1 MLAGGSS
8 AVSGPRAVESEW
20 RHCGLV
26 GVMTLALKNAQ
37 TKPVPTAGTSAVT
50 SLLAQQDR
58 PCTSLAS
65 FSETEAVRSHPA
77 LPPPA
82 VSVLNIPAPHPVL
95 ARSCFNSAPM
105 HRYSCRRGRLR
116 VAQTHPRSRR
126 PPPGARRQLSRTR
139 PICFRH
145 STPGARSCCRPP
157 SQRTRSRT
165 ADGSLEP
172 LLAIILRP
180 SSSRC
185 SSRCYHAALGGARR
199 RLLSS
204 APF

>member
-1 MLAGGSS
+1 MGASL
-8 AVSGPRAVESEW
+8 VGPFFETCKFSFLSREGYRHLLLWRRVPSDTHGAVESER
-20 RHCGLV
+20 RHSWTRRRDDSRAEERPDRTG
-26 GVMTLALKNAQ
+26 TLLHRLRSTALN
-37 TKPVPTAGTSAVT
+37 
-50 SLLAQQDR
+50 L
-58 PCTSLAS
+58 
-65 FSETEAVRSHPA
+65 
-77 LPPPA
+77 
-82 VSVLNIPAPHPVL
+82 PAPHPVL

-116 VAQTHPRSRR
+116 VAQTHLRSRR

>member
-1 MLAGGSS
+1 MRGDVVAGQLAPFSTLASLASFLGKGTDTLLLRRRPSDTH
-8 AVSGPRAVESEW
+8 GAVESER
-20 RHCGLV
+20 RHSWTRRRDDSRAEERPDRTG
-26 GVMTLALKNAQ
+26 TLLHRLRSTALN
-37 TKPVPTAGTSAVT
+37 
-50 SLLAQQDR
+50 L
-58 PCTSLAS
+58 
-65 FSETEAVRSHPA
+65 
-77 LPPPA
+77 
-82 VSVLNIPAPHPVL
+82 PAPHPVL

-172 LLAIILRP
+172 LLAIIFRP

-204 APF
+204 APL